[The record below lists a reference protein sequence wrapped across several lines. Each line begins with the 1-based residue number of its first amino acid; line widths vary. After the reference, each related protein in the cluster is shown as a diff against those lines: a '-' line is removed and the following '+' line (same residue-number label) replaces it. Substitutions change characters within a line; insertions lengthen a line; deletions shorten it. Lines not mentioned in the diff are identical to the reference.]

1 MEAKIPA
8 WFELVDNN
16 RARVSLRMPVEGVK
30 RGEVKAANLQVNP
43 ETVDDVIPKP
53 EDWLLAKFRAISAAY
68 LGPEG
73 YWLDFSRTGML
84 LASLPLMLTKGA
96 GGTRRRPLKFHRNH
110 SDLTQN
116 IIGYIS
122 AAQWSDAGGEQSYPG
137 VNIDVMIDYKLAP
150 NEARQIMAE
159 PPLVESCSISFFF
172 EWEQSHA
179 ELESWQFWN
188 LIGEEID
195 GQIVRIMVS
204 EILEYRHVALVHE
217 GADEEADKLEKA
229 NSKEQ
234 KAKGKESENPGGNQM
249 KFVLSDE
256 QVASLAKALGVQ
268 ALATPEELIE
278 QAQQIATANSTLRGE
293 RTGLAAKAGQLDK
306 LLGAKRDTVKGLI
319 VKVDGE
325 NSKGLQAVV
334 DKLEW
339 EALSDLEKEYG
350 AKLEGKMP
358 VKCMDCGGT
367 NCERRSSVE
376 EPPTHQGGAAEK
388 PVSQSNFKIR

>member
-1 MEAKIPA
+1 MEAKISA
-8 WFELVDNN
+8 WFELMENN

-30 RGEVKAANLQVNP
+30 RGEMKAANLQVNP
-43 ETVDDVIPKP
+43 ESVEDVIPKP

-73 YWLDFSRTGML
+73 YWLDFSRPGML

-122 AAQWSDAGGEQSYPG
+122 AAQWSEAGGEQSYPG
-137 VNIDVMIDYKLAP
+137 INIDVMIDYKLAP

-159 PPLVESCSISFFF
+159 PPLVESCSISLMF
-172 EWEQSHA
+172 EWEPSHP

-217 GADEEADKLEKA
+217 GADEEADKLQKA

-234 KAKGKESENPGGNQM
+234 KAKNKQQENLGGKKM

-278 QAQQIATANSTLRGE
+278 QAQQISTANATLRGE
-293 RTGLAAKAGQLDK
+293 RTGLAAKAGQFDK
-306 LLGAKRDTVKGLI
+306 LLGEKRDGVKALI

-339 EALSDLEKEYG
+339 EALGDLEKEYG
-350 AKLEGKMP
+350 AKLEAKLPM
-358 VKCMDCGGT
+358 KCMDCGSK

-376 EPPTHQGGAAEK
+376 EPPKVGGQPAEK
-388 PVSQSNFKIR
+388 PVRESNFRLR

>member
-8 WFELVDNN
+8 WFELVENK

-43 ETVDDVIPKP
+43 ETVEDVIPKP

-73 YWLDFSRTGML
+73 YWLDFSKPGML
-84 LASLPLMLTKGA
+84 LASVPLMLTKGA

-122 AAQWSDAGGEQSYPG
+122 AAQWSEAGGEQSYPG
-137 VNIDVMIDYKLAP
+137 INIDVMIDYKLAP
-150 NEARQIMAE
+150 NESRQIMAE
-159 PPLVESCSISFFF
+159 PPLVESCSISLMF
-172 EWEQSHA
+172 EWEQSHP

-217 GADEEADKLEKA
+217 GADEEADKLEAKSKRQKEK
-229 NSKEQ
+229 SKEP
-234 KAKGKESENPGGNQM
+234 ENLGGNKM
-249 KFVLSDE
+249 KFVLNDE

-268 ALATPEELIE
+268 TLATPEELIE
-278 QAQQIATANSTLRGE
+278 QALQISAANENLRLE
-293 RTGLAAKAGQLDK
+293 KKSLVTKAGQFDK
-306 LLGAKRDTVKGLI
+306 LLGEKREAVKALI

-325 NSKGLQAVV
+325 NTKGTQAVLE
-334 DKLEW
+334 KLEW
-339 EALSDLEKEYG
+339 EALGELEKEYG
-350 AKLEGKMP
+350 AKLEAKLP

-376 EPPTHQGGAAEK
+376 EPPKSGNGAAEK
-388 PVSQSNFKIR
+388 LISQNSFKIR